1 MISKK
6 NYLFII
12 GAPKCGT
19 TSLAATLNR
28 HPEIAW
34 AKNKET
40 MLFTD
45 FAERRW
51 SGPGVE
57 FFQEMT
63 GDFDTTLEWEYENE
77 GSASW
82 RLEGSTD
89 NLSCSVSAQRIADFT
104 KREDVGEIRIVAILR
119 DPVLRAVSEYQHT
132 IRDGLETKSLK
143 KSLKLE
149 SKRLAGGMS
158 PLFGH
163 VFRSSYASQIARYRE
178 VFGDNFLILDYHR
191 LADGREV
198 ADQIT
203 DYVGLSPVE
212 VESVASTNKSFVYR
226 SGILRAFQ
234 TNDVVVSLMRILVP
248 KGFRAGIQSVLSRL
262 NRTEYRPSEAEFDL
276 LRHALKD
283 EIAACVADPAIPT
296 DRWTAALGR

>member
-1 MISKK
+1 MSSKK

-19 TSLAATLNR
+19 TSLAATLSR

-40 MLFTD
+40 VLFTD
-45 FAERRW
+45 FAERSW

-63 GDFDTTLEWEYENE
+63 GDFDATLAWEYENE

-89 NLSCSVSAQRIADFT
+89 NLSCPVSAQRIAEFA
-104 KREDVGEIRIVAILR
+104 KRDDVGEIRIVVILR

-132 IRDGLETKSLK
+132 VRDGLETKSLK
-143 KSLKLE
+143 KSLQLE
-149 SKRLAGGMS
+149 GKRLADGMS

-163 VFRSSYASQIARYRE
+163 VFRSSYASQIARYRK
-178 VFGDNFLILDYHR
+178 VFGDDLLILDYHR
-191 LADGREV
+191 LKDGRGV
-198 ADQIT
+198 IDQIT
-203 DYVGLSPVE
+203 EYLGLTPVE
-212 VESVASTNKSFVYR
+212 IQSVASTNKSFVYR
-226 SGILRAFQ
+226 STILRAIQ
-234 TNDVVVSLMRILVP
+234 TNDAVASLMRVLLP
-248 KGFRAGIQSVLSRL
+248 KSLRTGLQNAVSRL
-262 NRTEYRPSEAEFDL
+262 NRTEYRPSESEL
-276 LRHALKD
+276 EMLRHSLKD
-283 EIAACVADPAIPT
+283 EITACVADPAIPT